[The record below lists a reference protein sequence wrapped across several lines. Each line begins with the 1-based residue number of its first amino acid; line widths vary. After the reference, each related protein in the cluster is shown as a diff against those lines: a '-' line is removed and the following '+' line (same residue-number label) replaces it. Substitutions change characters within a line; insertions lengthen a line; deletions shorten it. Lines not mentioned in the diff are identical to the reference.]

1 MPREKRVIVQQATD
15 LSAIGGTT
23 SEFNALKESSLSEK
37 YEIVPMVLPKVH
49 KRINL
54 QDIRFYYTFL
64 KKIRPDIV
72 QIRGAAVDGLNA
84 QIAARMVPGTKILVC
99 VHGMFSE
106 LVYMSPIKRMI
117 HEHIVEPIIFHMCDG
132 ISCVY
137 KRGDDRHQL
146 KEYKNK
152 LLPYVYNRMPSIE
165 NISSND
171 KAVLRKELQIPA
183 GAIVGVYCGRFNKEK
198 GLSYL
203 LDAFQMMKK
212 MWPEHLHILMIGDGD
227 YREEFIEK
235 CAGIGISERIH
246 CVGAKQNVHPYLRI
260 SDFFVMP
267 SLHENHSIALLEALA
282 ADLPVVSTDV
292 GGNGEIVRDGIE
304 GLLVPSADGQ
314 KLGNGILKMSN
325 DEALRRVFKNN
336 IAENAYPQFSNA
348 HVDAQLD
355 LVYQKMLSK
364 GLRRQK

>member
-1 MPREKRVIVQQATD
+1 MSEKKPVIVQQATD

-49 KRINL
+49 KKISL
-54 QDIRFYYTFL
+54 QDIQFYYDFL
-64 KKIRPDIV
+64 KKTRPDIV

-106 LVYMSPIKRMI
+106 LVYMSPIKRMM

-137 KRGDDRHQL
+137 KKGDERHQL
-146 KEYKNK
+146 KKYKSK
-152 LLPYVYNRMPSIE
+152 LLPYVYNRMPCIE
-165 NISSND
+165 DIPSED
-171 KAVLRKELQIPA
+171 KAALRRELRIPA
-183 GAIVGVYCGRFNKEK
+183 EAVVGVYCGRFNKEK

-203 LDAFQMMKK
+203 LDAFQLMKEV
-212 MWPEHLHILMIGDGD
+212 WPENLHLLMIGDGD
-227 YREEFIEK
+227 YRKEFSER
-235 CAGIGISERIH
+235 CADIGISEKVH
-246 CVGAKQNVHPYLRI
+246 CIGAKQNVHPYLRI
-260 SDFFVMP
+260 SDFFIMP

-304 GLLVPSADGQ
+304 GILIPSADSK
-314 KLGNGILKMSN
+314 KLGDAILKISN
-325 DEALRRVFKNN
+325 DEELRKAFKNN
-336 IAENAYPQFSNA
+336 IAKSTYPQFSNA
-348 HVDAQLD
+348 SVDAQLD
-355 LVYQKMLSK
+355 SVYQKMLSK
-364 GLRRQK
+364 GLKK

>member
-1 MPREKRVIVQQATD
+1 M
-15 LSAIGGTT
+15 
-23 SEFNALKESSLSEK
+23 
-37 YEIVPMVLPKVH
+37 
-49 KRINL
+49 
-54 QDIRFYYTFL
+54 
-64 KKIRPDIV
+64 
-72 QIRGAAVDGLNA
+72 
-84 QIAARMVPGTKILVC
+84 
-99 VHGMFSE
+99 
-106 LVYMSPIKRMI
+106 
-117 HEHIVEPIIFHMCDG
+117 
-132 ISCVY
+132 
-137 KRGDDRHQL
+137 